1 MDKHQPGPSEQNRE
15 DMDVDNE
22 LTNKFLSGEMSF
34 AEYSS
39 EWCNGE
45 DDEELEELKKNN
57 EDSTQSIQLVEKI
70 NIRRRRGTRLSP
82 ALMGLMG
89 EANLRFARGEVD
101 MAERM
106 CHEII
111 KQLPTA
117 AEPYQTL
124 AQIYENDIEKS
135 LQFLLIAAHLSRSD
149 AEHWWRLAGMC
160 KQVNDVKQEMI
171 CYSQAIKSEPHNLE
185 AHMKRLELLTKLE
198 ENKYPLNTLNITRV
212 KCYHKIVNCLSSS
225 EGEIVMKY
233 AKLATTMYHSTSELE
248 KAAEVMFTA
257 YKKCSSMFTLE
268 DINILLELLISQKQY
283 QSCIDIFVSNVGVEI
298 EAEIQTVKNA
308 NDEIEEHTNYLSCTT
323 PSNMAVDLKSK
334 LLVCF
339 IHLGA
344 FSLVQNLLNDFL
356 NSDVEKAGDLYMDI
370 EEAFSS
376 EGHYEMAI
384 KLLEPLVENTN
395 FDLGA
400 VWLKYAECLLK
411 LGREDDAIQA
421 YYKVLKHVPQNPDA
435 CRKLFTILKD
445 RGEITEAIKVLQQ
458 DYKYVVSASLL
469 YEQCKL
475 LKIQNDLLKY
485 LEVGEALFSKDLTK
499 FRNQEELKLAC
510 RSRGNVELI
519 YNFRTMRGESTYHED
534 DIQFEDEAFQLSPKE
549 EYEFFKELLKIA
561 CDNKLY
567 CTMQRLTF
575 YAMMSKGL
583 SQYRYAIEFYCFQAC
598 LLNRDFTNAVRF
610 IKEFAVKFPGPRTYN
625 LLSYV
630 INSLEENSQG
640 KFLSR
645 LFQKDYN
652 IVKHMFLGNNFL
664 ISGRYL
670 VALKYFL
677 EYHVQRREPL
687 SALLIGV
694 TILAMAA
701 QRTVDKHHHLI
712 LQGLAYLLTYKQL
725 RKCDQEAYYNIGRA
739 YQMLS
744 INNLAIEYYEK
755 ALKCGP
761 ITTCKKH
768 GVVDLT
774 KETAYNLYVL
784 YKEQSPEIARRY
796 IMKYLVI

>member
-1 MDKHQPGPSEQNRE
+1 MEENQPGPSRQNRE
-15 DMDVDNE
+15 DMDVEKE

-39 EWCNGE
+39 EWCNAE
-45 DDEELEELKKNN
+45 DDEEFEEFKRNN
-57 EDSTQSIQLVEKI
+57 DDSTQSVQLAEKSI
-70 NIRRRRGTRLSP
+70 VRRRRGTRLSP

-89 EANLRFARGEVD
+89 EANLRFARGDVE

-124 AQIYENDIEKS
+124 AQIYEKDIEKS
-135 LQFLLIAAHLSRSD
+135 LQFSLLAAHLSHSD

-171 CYSQAIKSEPHNLE
+171 CYTQAIKSERQNLE
-185 AHMKRLELLTKLE
+185 THMKRLEFLTKLE
-198 ENKYPLNTLNITRV
+198 ENKYPVNTLNITRV
-212 KCYHKIVNCLSSS
+212 KCYHKIVTCLPSS
-225 EGEIVMKY
+225 EGEIIMKY
-233 AKLATTMYHSTSELE
+233 AKLATTMYHNTSETE
-248 KAAEVMFTA
+248 KAAEVMLTA
-257 YKKCSSMFTLE
+257 YKKCSSLFTIA
-268 DINILLELLISQKQY
+268 DINILLELLILQKQY
-283 QSCIDIFVSNVGVEI
+283 QSCIDIFVSNIGVVI
-298 EAEIQTVKNA
+298 EAEIQTVKNTSG
-308 NDEIEEHTNYLSCTT
+308 EIEEHTNYLSCIT
-323 PSNMAVDLKSK
+323 PDDMAVDLKSK

-344 FSLVQNLLNDFL
+344 FSLVQILLNDFL
-356 NSDVEKAGDLYMDI
+356 SSDVEKAGDLYMDI
-370 EEAFSS
+370 EEAFTSV
-376 EGHYEMAI
+376 GHYEMAI
-384 KLLEPLVENTN
+384 KLLEPLVKNTN

-411 LGREDDAIQA
+411 LDREDDAMQA
-421 YYKVLKHVPQNPDA
+421 YYKVLKHVPQHPDA
-435 CRKLFTILKD
+435 CRNLYTILKN
-445 RGEITEAIKVLQQ
+445 RGEIAEALKILEQ

-475 LKIQNDLLKY
+475 LKSQNNLLKY

-499 FRNQEELKLAC
+499 FRNQEELKIAC
-510 RSRGNVELI
+510 RTKGNVELI
-519 YNFRTMRGESTYHED
+519 YNFRSMRGESTYHED
-534 DIQFEDEAFQLSPKE
+534 DIQFEEEAFQLSQKDQ
-549 EYEFFKELLKIA
+549 YEFFKELLKIA

-575 YAMMSKGL
+575 YAMISKGI
-583 SQYRYAIEFYCFQAC
+583 SQYRHAIEFYCFQAC
-598 LLNRDFTNAVRF
+598 LLNRDFSNALRF
-610 IKEFAVKFPGPRTYN
+610 IKEFLVKYPGPRTYN
-625 LLSYV
+625 LLSYI
-630 INSLEENSQG
+630 INSLDENTHG

-645 LFQKDYN
+645 LFQRDYN

-670 VALKYFL
+670 VALKYFM
-677 EYHVQRREPL
+677 EYHEQCREPL
-687 SALLIGV
+687 SALLIAV

-701 QRTVDKHHHLI
+701 QRTVDKHHNLI
-712 LQGLAYLLTYKQL
+712 LQGMSYLLIYKQL

-755 ALKCGP
+755 ALESGP
-761 ITTCKKH
+761 ITTCEKH
-768 GVVDLT
+768 GVIDLT

-784 YKEQSPEIARRY
+784 YKDQSPEIARRY